1 MTVQEIFNSTAVR
14 SVEEQILDLYHET
27 ERKHWCNDENKKAIK
42 SLLEVRRRILNSMFV
57 LDEQNKQLLAE
68 FNEAMKQQL
77 IEMRKRAIDLYNSV
91 YKPDMGGTVEVEGKC
106 FMGYEYSK
114 IHPVQSMRAKKM
126 WAVLNGSLDDYIF
139 LYCEDGV
146 NSFLYC
152 EDGVNSFYI
161 NNYDPKIES
170 ENELLYLNEELGN
183 WNEGLDSEMTKDMH
197 LTYAFHN
204 LFSHLDF
211 SIFDLL
217 WVRDFNIEIHVE
229 YNYHTYKND
238 EYGDDL
244 HWDKCDYFD

>member
-77 IEMRKRAIDLYNSV
+77 IEMRKRAIDLYYSISKLDKNGRIDV
-91 YKPDMGGTVEVEGKC
+91 IGKC

-146 NSFLYC
+146 NSF
-152 EDGVNSFYI
+152 YI
-161 NNYDPKIES
+161 NNYDPKTES
-170 ENELLYLNEELGN
+170 ENELLYLNEDLDN
-183 WNEGLDSEMTKDMH
+183 WNEGLDRDMTKDMH

-211 SIFDLL
+211 SIYDLL

-229 YNYHTYKND
+229 YDYHTYENE

-244 HWDKCDYFD
+244 DWEKCDYLD

>member
-91 YKPDMGGTVEVEGKC
+91 YKSDMGGSVEVEGKC

-114 IHPVQSMRAKKM
+114 IHPVQTMRAKKM

-146 NSFLYC
+146 N
-152 EDGVNSFYI
+152 GFYI
-161 NNYDPKIES
+161 NNHDPKIES
-170 ENELLYLNEELGN
+170 DNELLYLNEDLDN
-183 WNEGLDSEMTKDMH
+183 WNEGLDREMTKDMH

-238 EYGDDL
+238 DYGDDL
-244 HWDKCDYFD
+244 DWGKCDYYD

>member
-14 SVEEQILDLYHET
+14 SIEEQILSLYHET
-27 ERKHWCNDENKKAIK
+27 ESNHWHDDENKKAIR

-77 IEMRKRAIDLYNSV
+77 IEMRKRTIDLYNKVSQ
-91 YKPDMGGTVEVEGKC
+91 PDMDGRIEVEGKC

-126 WAVLNGSLDDYIF
+126 WAVLNATLDDYIF
-139 LYCEDGV
+139 LYSEDGV
-146 NSFLYC
+146 HKYFMSSYGP
-152 EDGVNSFYI
+152 D
-161 NNYDPKIES
+161 IES
-170 ENELLYLNEELGN
+170 ENEFLYLNEELDN
-183 WNEGLDSEMTKDMH
+183 WNEGLDREMTQDMH

-211 SIFDLL
+211 SIYDLL

-229 YNYHTYKND
+229 YDYHTYKDD

-244 HWDKCDYFD
+244 YWEKCDYFD

>member
-1 MTVQEIFNSTAVR
+1 MTVQEIFNSTPVQ
-14 SVEEQILDLYHET
+14 SIEEQILDLYHEI
-27 ERKHWCNDENKKAIK
+27 ERHRSTYEENKKAIR
-42 SLLEVRRRILNSMFV
+42 SFLEVRKRILNSMFV

-91 YKPDMGGTVEVEGKC
+91 YTSDMGGSIEVEGKC

-146 NSFLYC
+146 NSF
-152 EDGVNSFYI
+152 YI

-170 ENELLYLNEELGN
+170 ENELLYLNEELDN
-183 WNEGLDSEMTKDMH
+183 WNEGLDREMTKDMH

-211 SIFDLL
+211 SIYDLL

-229 YNYHTYKND
+229 YDYHTYENE

-244 HWDKCDYFD
+244 DWGRCDYYD

>member
-14 SVEEQILDLYHET
+14 SIEEQILSLYHET
-27 ERKHWCNDENKKAIK
+27 ESNHWHDDENKKAIR

-77 IEMRKRAIDLYNSV
+77 IEMRKRTIDLYNKVSQ
-91 YKPDMGGTVEVEGKC
+91 PDMDGRIEVEGKC

-126 WAVLNGSLDDYIF
+126 WAVLNATLDDYIF
-139 LYCEDGV
+139 LYSEDGV
-146 NSFLYC
+146 HKYFMSSYGP
-152 EDGVNSFYI
+152 D
-161 NNYDPKIES
+161 IES
-170 ENELLYLNEELGN
+170 ENEFLYLNEELDN
-183 WNEGLDSEMTKDMH
+183 WNEGLDREMTQDMH

-211 SIFDLL
+211 SIYDLL

-229 YNYHTYKND
+229 YDYHTYKDD

-244 HWDKCDYFD
+244 DWEKCDYFD

>member
-91 YKPDMGGTVEVEGKC
+91 YKLDMGGTVEVEGKC

-114 IHPVQSMRAKKM
+114 IHPLQSMRAKKM

-146 NSFLYC
+146 NSF
-152 EDGVNSFYI
+152 YI

-170 ENELLYLNEELGN
+170 ENELLFLNEELDN
-183 WNEGLDSEMTKDMH
+183 WNEGLDREMTKDMH

-229 YNYHTYKND
+229 YDYHTYDNE

-244 HWDKCDYFD
+244 HWDKCDYYD

>member
-77 IEMRKRAIDLYNSV
+77 IEMRKRAINLYNSV
-91 YKPDMGGTVEVEGKC
+91 YKSDMGGSVEVEGKC

-146 NSFLYC
+146 NSF
-152 EDGVNSFYI
+152 YI

-170 ENELLYLNEELGN
+170 ENELLYLNEELDN
-183 WNEGLDSEMTKDMH
+183 WNEGLDREMTKDMH

-204 LFSHLDF
+204 LFCHLDF
-211 SIFDLL
+211 SIYDLL

-229 YNYHTYKND
+229 YDYHTYENE

-244 HWDKCDYFD
+244 DWGKCDYYD

>member
-1 MTVQEIFNSTAVR
+1 MTAQEIFNSTAVR

-27 ERKHWCNDENKKAIK
+27 ERKHWYNDENKKAIK

-91 YKPDMGGTVEVEGKC
+91 YRLDMGGSVEVEGKC

-146 NSFLYC
+146 DGFLISS
-152 EDGVNSFYI
+152 D
-161 NNYDPKIES
+161 DPKIAT
-170 ENELLYLNEELGN
+170 ENEFLYLNEVRDN
-183 WNEGLDSEMTKDMH
+183 WNEGLDCELTSEMN

-211 SIFDLL
+211 SIYDLL
-217 WVRDFNIEIHVE
+217 WVRDFNIELHAEID
-229 YNYHTYKND
+229 YHTYKND
-238 EYGDDL
+238 DYGDDL
-244 HWDKCDYFD
+244 DWSKCDY

>member
-14 SVEEQILDLYHET
+14 SIEEQILDLYHET

-57 LDEQNKQLLAE
+57 LDEQNKQLLAD
-68 FNEAMKQQL
+68 FNDAMKLQL

-91 YKPDMGGTVEVEGKC
+91 YKPDMEGSVEVEGKC

-126 WAVLNGSLDDYIF
+126 WAVLNGSLYDYIF

-146 NSFLYC
+146 K
-152 EDGVNSFYI
+152 SFYI

-170 ENELLYLNEELGN
+170 ENELLYLNEELDN
-183 WNEGLDSEMTKDMH
+183 WNEGLDREMTKDMH

-204 LFSHLDF
+204 LFSHLAF
-211 SIFDLL
+211 SIYDLL
-217 WVRDFNIEIHVE
+217 WVRDFNIELHVE
-229 YNYHTYKND
+229 QDYNTYKSD
-238 EYGDDL
+238 EYGTDL
-244 HWDKCDYFD
+244 DWDKADYFD

>member
-1 MTVQEIFNSTAVR
+1 
-14 SVEEQILDLYHET
+14 
-27 ERKHWCNDENKKAIK
+27 
-42 SLLEVRRRILNSMFV
+42 MFV

-77 IEMRKRAIDLYNSV
+77 IEMRKRTIDLYNKVSQ
-91 YKPDMGGTVEVEGKC
+91 PDMDGRIEVEGKC

-126 WAVLNGSLDDYIF
+126 WAVLNATLDDYIF
-139 LYCEDGV
+139 LYSEDGV
-146 NSFLYC
+146 HKYFMSSYGP
-152 EDGVNSFYI
+152 D
-161 NNYDPKIES
+161 IES
-170 ENELLYLNEELGN
+170 ENEFLYLNEELDN
-183 WNEGLDSEMTKDMH
+183 WNEGLDREMTQDMH

-211 SIFDLL
+211 SIYDLL

-229 YNYHTYKND
+229 YDYHTYKDD

-244 HWDKCDYFD
+244 DWEKCDYFD

>member
-106 FMGYEYSK
+106 FMGYETQRFILCNPCVPRK
-114 IHPVQSMRAKKM
+114 CGLFLMAPSM
-126 WAVLNGSLDDYIF
+126 II
-139 LYCEDGV
+139 
-146 NSFLYC
+146 SFC
-152 EDGVNSFYI
+152 I
-161 NNYDPKIES
+161 
-170 ENELLYLNEELGN
+170 
-183 WNEGLDSEMTKDMH
+183 
-197 LTYAFHN
+197 
-204 LFSHLDF
+204 
-211 SIFDLL
+211 
-217 WVRDFNIEIHVE
+217 VRTE
-229 YNYHTYKND
+229 
-238 EYGDDL
+238 
-244 HWDKCDYFD
+244 

>member
-1 MTVQEIFNSTAVR
+1 MTVQEIFNSTAVQ

-27 ERKHWCNDENKKAIK
+27 ERKQWCNDENKKAIK

-91 YKPDMGGTVEVEGKC
+91 YKSDMGGSVEVEGKC
-106 FMGYEYSK
+106 FMGSEYSK

-146 NSFLYC
+146 NSF
-152 EDGVNSFYI
+152 YI

-170 ENELLYLNEELGN
+170 ENEFLYLNDDIDN
-183 WNEGLDSEMTKDMH
+183 WNEGLDREMIKDMH

-204 LFSHLDF
+204 LFSHMDF
-211 SIFDLL
+211 SIYDLL

-229 YNYHTYKND
+229 YDYHTYDNE